1 VRAICKGKKI
11 EKKEERRFVE
21 ETNTQMEKLRKDGRR
36 KLRRKIEE
44 VTEDEDLPLVQRIEQ
59 LRDQASFYTEFMEKL
74 ISKSKLDIDG
84 LDFS

>member
-1 VRAICKGKKI
+1 MLEVRAICKSKKI

-44 VTEDEDLPLVQRIEQ
+44 VTEDEDLPLVQRIE
-59 LRDQASFYTEFMEKL
+59 
-74 ISKSKLDIDG
+74 
-84 LDFS
+84 